1 MEKTQILK
9 TLEDVFKDVLE
20 EENLTITEDM
30 EVSDIKGWDSLSQIN
45 IIDEIE
51 KRFNIHFSI
60 GEIVVLK
67 TIDDIIKL
75 IETKL

>member
-1 MEKTQILK
+1 MEKIQIIK
-9 TLEDVFKDVLE
+9 TLEDIFKDVLE
-20 EENLTITEDM
+20 EENLIITEDM
-30 EVSDIKGWDSLSQIN
+30 EVSDINGWDSLSQIN